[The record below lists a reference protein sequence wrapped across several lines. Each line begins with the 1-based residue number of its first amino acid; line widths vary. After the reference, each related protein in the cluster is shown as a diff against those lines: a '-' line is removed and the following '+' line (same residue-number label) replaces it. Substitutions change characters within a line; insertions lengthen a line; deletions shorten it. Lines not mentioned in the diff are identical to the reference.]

1 MAAMRAARL
10 AGVGALAALG
20 LYLARRCLVAR
31 ALGLPP
37 ARHAVTV
44 ERNLAITMPDGVVLR
59 ADHYAP
65 RSPGRFPA
73 ILIRTPYGR
82 GREVGAPL
90 GLLSIMLCRAMAA
103 RGYHVVAQTVR
114 GRFDSGGSFE
124 PSVHEADDGR
134 ATLEW
139 ITRQPWY
146 AGAIGMA
153 GESYLGYA
161 QWAAAVAAPTLVQAL
176 VPRATTAH
184 FYAAI
189 HLDGAFALD
198 LALRWI
204 NVLGSLERAA
214 HYPLRTRL
222 RGLDPRVAESRL
234 APGFAHLPL
243 RTADMAA
250 TGRAVPFYRDWLDHP
265 DADDSYW
272 QQVDHRED
280 AAQVPAAVHL
290 IGGWYDLFLRETIAD
305 YAALCAAG
313 RAPYLTIGPWS
324 HTDGRAILA
333 GLRETLAWCDAQLK
347 GERGRRREQPVRVY
361 VMGAGQW
368 RDLDT
373 WPPPTRPATYY
384 LHPGGALRREQP
396 PDGAAPDRYR
406 YDPADPTPVMGGP
419 LLLTGGPR
427 DNRPLEARPD
437 VLCYTTPPLEDD
449 VEILGAARL
458 ELYVQSSQGYI
469 DLLGR
474 LCDVGPDGRS
484 INICD
489 GLRRLV
495 PGDGEAQ
502 ADGSRCVCVEL
513 WPTAHR
519 FRRGRRLR
527 LQVAS
532 GGHPRWS
539 RNPGTGEPLATATTL
554 VAVDH
559 TVYHDRA
566 RPSALILPIACKE

>member
-1 MAAMRAARL
+1 MRATRL
-10 AGVGALAALG
+10 AGIGAAFGALG
-20 LYLARRCLVAR
+20 LYLARRLVAR
-31 ALGLPP
+31 ALSLPP
-37 ARHAVTV
+37 ARYAVTV
-44 ERNLAITMPDGVVLR
+44 ERDLAITMPDGVALH

-65 RSPGRFPA
+65 RTAGRFPA

-82 GREVGAPL
+82 GREAGAPL
-90 GLLSIMLCRAMAA
+90 GLLSIVLCRAMAA
-103 RGYHVVAQTVR
+103 RGYHVVVQTVR

-134 ATLEW
+134 DTLEW
-139 ITRQPWY
+139 IARQPWY
-146 AGAIGMA
+146 SGAIGMA

-161 QWAAAVAAPTLVQAL
+161 QWAAAVAAPTLVRAL

-184 FYAAI
+184 FYAAV

-204 NVLGSLERAA
+204 NVLGALERAA
-214 HYPLRTRL
+214 RYPLRARL
-222 RGLDPRVAESRL
+222 RGLDPTVAELRL

-243 RTADMAA
+243 RTADVAVA
-250 TGRAVPFYRDWLDHP
+250 GRVVPFYRDWLDHP
-265 DADDSYW
+265 DATDAYW
-272 QQVDHRED
+272 QQVDHREE
-280 AAQVPAAVHL
+280 AARVPAAAHL

-313 RAPYLTIGPWS
+313 RAPYLTIGPWA
-324 HTDGRAILA
+324 HTDVGAILA
-333 GLRETLAWCDAQLK
+333 GLRETLAWCDAHLK
-347 GERGRRREQPVRVY
+347 GEPIRKRPQPVRVF
-361 VMGAGQW
+361 VMGAGEW
-368 RDLDT
+368 RDLES
-373 WPPPTRPATYY
+373 WPPPTRPTAYY
-384 LHPGGALRREQP
+384 LQPGAALRPEHP
-396 PDGAAPDRYR
+396 PDEAPPDRYR

-437 VLCYTTPPLEDD
+437 VLCYTTPPLEAD
-449 VEILGAARL
+449 VEILGAPRL
-458 ELYVQSSQGYI
+458 EIYLLSSQGYM
-469 DLLGR
+469 DLVGR

-489 GLRRLV
+489 GLRRLM
-495 PGDGEAQ
+495 PGDGETQ
-502 ADGSRCVCVEL
+502 ADGCRRVAVEL

-519 FRRGRRLR
+519 FKRGHRLR
-527 LQVAS
+527 LHVAS

-566 RPSALILPIACKE
+566 RASALILPLKA